1 MKQTNHHNH
10 SLQKFSKTVARVRD
24 FALQEMKQEAEQK
37 QLYYHNCQHVQGVE
51 RRANQI
57 FQVIKPYWQNNVEY
71 INRMELL
78 LEICTLSH
86 DLVQEFVPQSE
97 PHTARKREM
106 GVSEAATINKL
117 MNYIHNLN
125 EDLSKSDPNS
135 LGILTNSD
143 LGIIKE
149 AIEATICLYD
159 PIRGSIYQADLYDS
173 EKNLSIVSRIT
184 ALADI
189 GTLGIE
195 GIEAFNVEGSLLFLE
210 ENLDLIPIILQTDF
224 NLVNQ
229 ELHDHIRQRLLKR
242 ARFQVNF
249 AKDRLARYT
258 YEIEGLPVDS
268 IPVVIH
274 EVFKFLNPGTIEKI
288 EANTPTS
295 EDATLEQLIKF
306 FDLKRYLGTLG

>member
-10 SLQKFSKTVARVRD
+10 SFQKFSKTVARVRD

-57 FQVIKPYWQNNVEY
+57 FQVIKPYWQNNLEY

-97 PHTARKREM
+97 PHTARKREI
-106 GVSEAATINKL
+106 GVSEAATIHKL

-135 LGILTNSD
+135 LGIFTNSD

-159 PIRGSIYQADLYDS
+159 PIRGSIYQADLYNS

-195 GIEAFNVEGSLLFLE
+195 GIEAFNAEGSLLFLE
-210 ENLDLIPIILQTDF
+210 ENIDLIPIILQTDF

-268 IPVVIH
+268 IPVVIQ
-274 EVFKFLNPGTIEKI
+274 EVFKFLNPETIEKI

>member
-1 MKQTNHHNH
+1 MKQTNHHSH
-10 SLQKFSKTVARVRD
+10 SFQKFSKTVAKVRD
-24 FALQEMKQEAEQK
+24 FALQEMKKEAEQK

-57 FQVIKPYWQNNVEY
+57 FQVIKPYWQNNLEY

-106 GVSEAATINKL
+106 GVSEAATIHKL

-135 LGILTNSD
+135 LGIFTNSD

-159 PIRGSIYQADLYDS
+159 PTRGSIYQAELYNS

-195 GIEAFNVEGSLLFLE
+195 GIEAFNAEGSLLFLE
-210 ENLDLIPIILQTDF
+210 ENIDLIPIILQNDLNF
-224 NLVNQ
+224 VNQ

-258 YEIEGLPVDS
+258 YEIEGLPVES
-268 IPVVIH
+268 IPVVIQ
-274 EVFKFLNPGTIEKI
+274 EVFKFLNPETIEKI

-295 EDATLEQLIKF
+295 EDATLEQLMKF
-306 FDLKRYLGTLG
+306 FDLKRYLGTLK

>member
-1 MKQTNHHNH
+1 MKQTNHHHH
-10 SLQKFSKTVARVRD
+10 SFQDFSKTVAIIKA
-24 FALQEMKQEAEQK
+24 FALQEMKKEAEKK
-37 QLYYHNCQHVQGVE
+37 QLYYHNCHHVQGVE

-57 FQVIKPYWQNNVEY
+57 FQVIKPYWQNNLEY

-106 GVSEAATINKL
+106 GVSEAATIHKL

-195 GIEAFNVEGSLLFLE
+195 GIEAFNAEGSLLFLE